1 MEDDARTT
9 LAKEI
14 DRLIQSSG
22 KSVSQLAK
30 SLNVDSSSIGR
41 WRRDAQRCP
50 PSRIKALA
58 EALGL
63 EAQQAEQLTELAMK
77 AELEGRDDLRTF
89 RSTTIRREL
98 DDLKREVQH
107 LSEEVQRL
115 RKAIYPL

>member
-1 MEDDARTT
+1 MEDARTR

-14 DRLIQSSG
+14 DRVIHASG
-22 KSVSQLAK
+22 KPVSQLAK

-58 EALGL
+58 QVL
-63 EAQQAEQLTELAMK
+63 ELDTQQAQNLTELAME

-89 RSTTIRREL
+89 RSSTIRRDL
-98 DDLKREVQH
+98 DDLKREVEQ
-107 LSEEVQRL
+107 LSEEVKRLQRAMDS
-115 RKAIYPL
+115 R